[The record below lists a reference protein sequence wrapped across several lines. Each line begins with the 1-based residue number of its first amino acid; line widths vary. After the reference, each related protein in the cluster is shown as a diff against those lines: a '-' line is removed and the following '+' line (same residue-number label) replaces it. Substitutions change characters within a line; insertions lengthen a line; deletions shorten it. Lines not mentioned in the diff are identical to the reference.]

1 MFFRTF
7 RQDCEAHI
15 APKVDDEGE
24 ALQVLWLLLLP
35 FCAAIIY
42 HVASS

>member
-15 APKVDDEGE
+15 ALKVDDEGK
-24 ALQVLWLLLLP
+24 ALQVLWLLLLLL
-35 FCAAIIY
+35 CAAI
-42 HVASS
+42 VLSCSS